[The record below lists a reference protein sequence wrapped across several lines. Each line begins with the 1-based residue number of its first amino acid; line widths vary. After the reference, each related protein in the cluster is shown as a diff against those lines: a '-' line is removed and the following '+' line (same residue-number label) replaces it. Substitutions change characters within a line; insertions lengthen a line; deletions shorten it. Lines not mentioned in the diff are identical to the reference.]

1 MATTKFAQ
9 TKTTKDNKELNGIL
23 ERVKTLENLMNNV
36 EVKIKKLNENAVVPK
51 YAHYGDAGLDLVA
64 TSIEYSKDMD
74 AFIYHTDIAVE
85 IPVGYCMLL
94 FPRSSNRKTDAYMTN
109 HVGVIDSGYRGEIL
123 LTFKLRD
130 TSTSVVNTIA
140 FFNHIA
146 DMSAIDENNSSVKD
160 IANNTKEFINKTIT
174 DNNFYNSIK
183 PYNIGDRI
191 AQAIIVKYPTVTF
204 TEVDELSESE
214 RGEGG
219 HGSTGK

>member
-9 TKTTKDNKELNGIL
+9 AKTTKDNKELNEII
-23 ERVKTLENLMNNV
+23 EKVKTLENLVNNV
-36 EVKIKKLNENAVVPK
+36 EVKIKKLKENAVVPK

-74 AFIYHTDIAVE
+74 AFIYHTGIAVE
-85 IPVGYCMLL
+85 IPVGYCILI

-123 LTFKLRD
+123 VTFKLRD

-146 DMSAIDENNSSVKD
+146 DMSAIDNVNNIKD
-160 IANNTKEFINKTIT
+160 VANNTKEFINKTIT

-183 PYNIGDRI
+183 PYGIGDRI
-191 AQAIIVKYPTVTF
+191 AQAIVVKYPTVTF

-214 RGEGG
+214 RGKGG